1 MGIMKCPMCGEEL
14 MGEKVC
20 NHCGTDVS
28 KLEESL
34 CKDCN
39 GILEKCPEC
48 NSSISPDTEI
58 CSQCGHNIGEV
69 KNKICKCCDKKAD
82 NEPQKDAEY
91 QTMNNDGNE
100 NKSPRKIPRKLLYII
115 PCAILVFVFLIVYTQ
130 VHIYADATCT
140 EPKTCRLCRKTEGH
154 ELYHKWLRECGKV
167 ETCERCGLEQG
178 EPLDHSWQEATCEA
192 PKTCFRCQKTE
203 GEALGH
209 QETWETTVEA
219 TLTENGYESKVCE
232 ICHETFGSVDV
243 GKKTPEVESDHYN
256 FGALEFIEYFQDYLS
271 SATLNMDVEID
282 VQNTELADR
291 AEGGIAFS
299 IPLII
304 NSDEEIELLMAEME
318 DGYVQ
323 SIFLRCGN
331 NEQTKGHAMA
341 LFAVM
346 GGSLTDSNPQAF
358 LVNLFG
364 SIKEKGIF
372 FYGKNGIR
380 FTQIPDDNYYILG
393 ATPIPIE

>member
-115 PCAILVFVFLIVYTQ
+115 
-130 VHIYADATCT
+130 D
-140 EPKTCRLCRKTEGH
+140 RK
-154 ELYHKWLRECGKV
+154 
-167 ETCERCGLEQG
+167 
-178 EPLDHSWQEATCEA
+178 
-192 PKTCFRCQKTE
+192 
-203 GEALGH
+203 
-209 QETWETTVEA
+209 
-219 TLTENGYESKVCE
+219 
-232 ICHETFGSVDV
+232 SVV
-243 GKKTPEVESDHYN
+243 
-256 FGALEFIEYFQDYLS
+256 
-271 SATLNMDVEID
+271 
-282 VQNTELADR
+282 
-291 AEGGIAFS
+291 
-299 IPLII
+299 
-304 NSDEEIELLMAEME
+304 
-318 DGYVQ
+318 
-323 SIFLRCGN
+323 
-331 NEQTKGHAMA
+331 
-341 LFAVM
+341 
-346 GGSLTDSNPQAF
+346 
-358 LVNLFG
+358 
-364 SIKEKGIF
+364 
-372 FYGKNGIR
+372 
-380 FTQIPDDNYYILG
+380 
-393 ATPIPIE
+393 